1 LETLFTGCGN
11 DLDMAVVYARRKA
24 MTSATRSRQHPHPL
38 HYSACLV
45 RLWQDGAGQPW
56 RASAQS
62 VQSGALMRFA
72 DLEALFA
79 FLKAQTE
86 DNQGTNGDEG
96 RSGK

>member
-1 LETLFTGCGN
+1 
-11 DLDMAVVYARRKA
+11 
-24 MTSATRSRQHPHPL
+24 
-38 HYSACLV
+38 V

-86 DNQGTNGDEG
+86 DNQGTDGDEG